1 MSAQS
6 TPPSLK
12 PEQTGYLKQVISL
25 SKGLQVVSM
34 LTAALFFLFIADAE
48 FGLIPKGSGDP
59 VAAAEADQEE
69 KSTTTEAKVQ
79 TADIVDGKDAATG
92 LVVDDHWQTV
102 KSNCTGCHSAKLIT
116 QNRMSAKRWRK
127 TIKWMQETQNLWD
140 LGKNEDKIVAYL
152 GKNYAPEDVGRRAPL
167 TNVEWYELK

>member
-1 MSAQS
+1 MNRRFQPLLFALIALLITSCGGGGQS
-6 TPPSLK
+6 TSEQADSKTETSKSGEGEASNASMAETVADIPYASTRYLIEPSELK
-12 PEQTGYLKQVISL
+12 
-25 SKGLQVVSM
+25 
-34 LTAALFFLFIADAE
+34 
-48 FGLIPKGSGDP
+48 
-59 VAAAEADQEE
+59 
-69 KSTTTEAKVQ
+69 AKVQ